1 VGGAGGGGGE
11 DLEHCVP
18 MDDSGGGCMLCGE
31 PFDQFWESG
40 SSQWMYRNAIP
51 VVVVKDECV
60 PLSGVTAAAAAA
72 AGGGVLVHW
81 LCFEAS
87 DSKEAAK
94 MLRKRAESPVP
105 ANSNSSSRRNRGR
118 ALSEDSEEI
127 ELPDEVEE

>member
-1 VGGAGGGGGE
+1 
-11 DLEHCVP
+11 
-18 MDDSGGGCMLCGE
+18 
-31 PFDQFWESG
+31 
-40 SSQWMYRNAIP
+40 MYRNSIP
-51 VVVVKDECV
+51 VVVVKEECV
-60 PLSGVTAAAAAA
+60 PLSTVTAAEAAA

-94 MLRKRAESPVP
+94 MLKERAQSPMP
-105 ANSNSSSRRNRGR
+105 ASSSSSSSSSRRRNRGR

>member
-1 VGGAGGGGGE
+1 
-11 DLEHCVP
+11 
-18 MDDSGGGCMLCGE
+18 
-31 PFDQFWESG
+31 
-40 SSQWMYRNAIP
+40 MYRNAIP

>member
-1 VGGAGGGGGE
+1 
-11 DLEHCVP
+11 
-18 MDDSGGGCMLCGE
+18 
-31 PFDQFWESG
+31 
-40 SSQWMYRNAIP
+40 MYRNAIP
-51 VVVVKDECV
+51 VVVVKEECV
-60 PLSGVTAAAAAA
+60 PLSTVTAAEAAA

-94 MLRKRAESPVP
+94 MLNKRAQSPIP
-105 ANSNSSSRRNRGR
+105 ASSSSSSSSRRNRGR

>member
-1 VGGAGGGGGE
+1 
-11 DLEHCVP
+11 
-18 MDDSGGGCMLCGE
+18 
-31 PFDQFWESG
+31 
-40 SSQWMYRNAIP
+40 MYRNSIP
-51 VVVVKDECV
+51 VVVVKEECV
-60 PLSGVTAAAAAA
+60 PLSTVTAAEAAA

-94 MLRKRAESPVP
+94 MLKKRAQSPMP
-105 ANSNSSSRRNRGR
+105 ASSSSSSSSRRRNRGR